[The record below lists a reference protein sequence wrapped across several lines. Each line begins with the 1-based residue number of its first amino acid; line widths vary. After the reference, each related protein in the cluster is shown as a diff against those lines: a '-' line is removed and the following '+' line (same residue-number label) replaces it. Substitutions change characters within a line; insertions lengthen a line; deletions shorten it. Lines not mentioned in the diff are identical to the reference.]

1 MVLMRLLI
9 FIIFPLMCLINNL
22 SYSNNNVISANI
34 ELIKK
39 DLIGTELT
47 YVIKD
52 KDTLINIARKYGIS
66 FADILSANG
75 NMDPWLPK
83 VDKKILIP
91 KKHILPR
98 AKRNGIVINLGDLRI
113 YFFDRDKFIESYPI
127 GIGRS
132 GWETPTGIAKVTE
145 KKIDPYWV
153 PPESVRE
160 EDPTLPK
167 VVAPGEDNPLGTRA
181 IYLSMPSY
189 LIHGTNK
196 PYGVG
201 MKVSHGC
208 IRMYPEHVEKF
219 YDLVQIGTKVNIIDQ
234 PIKAG
239 WDNEEL
245 YIEVHSLPKY
255 VAEDKSINVNDRKN
269 FYPLATEVVQR
280 AAGVKIVNVNWD
292 IVFKAVIEAKGIP
305 VKILKNNE

>member
-1 MVLMRLLI
+1 MCIRDSMSNLG
-9 FIIFPLMCLINNL
+9 PLFGFFL
-22 SYSNNNVISANI
+22 A
-34 ELIKK
+34 
-39 DLIGTELT
+39 
-47 YVIKD
+47 
-52 KDTLINIARKYGIS
+52 TL
-66 FADILSANG
+66 
-75 NMDPWLPK
+75 
-83 VDKKILIP
+83 V
-91 KKHILPR
+91 
-98 AKRNGIVINLGDLRI
+98 GIVIVG
-113 YFFDRDKFIESYPI
+113 
-127 GIGRS
+127 GIKS
-132 GWETPTGIAKVTE
+132 IAKVTE

-160 EDPTLPK
+160 EDPSLPK

-255 VAEDKSINVNDRKN
+255 VAEDKSINVNDRKYFCSFVKSFLCSN
-269 FYPLATEVVQR
+269 AAIIFSSTLRRPNTE
-280 AAGVKIVNVNWD
+280 GS
-292 IVFKAVIEAKGIP
+292 
-305 VKILKNNE
+305 

>member
-1 MVLMRLLI
+1 M
-9 FIIFPLMCLINNL
+9 
-22 SYSNNNVISANI
+22 
-34 ELIKK
+34 
-39 DLIGTELT
+39 
-47 YVIKD
+47 
-52 KDTLINIARKYGIS
+52 
-66 FADILSANG
+66 
-75 NMDPWLPK
+75 
-83 VDKKILIP
+83 
-91 KKHILPR
+91 
-98 AKRNGIVINLGDLRI
+98 
-113 YFFDRDKFIESYPI
+113 
-127 GIGRS
+127 
-132 GWETPTGIAKVTE
+132 
-145 KKIDPYWV
+145 
-153 PPESVRE
+153 
-160 EDPTLPK
+160 PK
-167 VVAPGEDNPLGTRA
+167 VVATGEDNPLGTRA

-269 FYPLATEVVQR
+269 FYPVATEVVQR
-280 AAGVKIVNVNWD
+280 AAGVKIVHVNWD
-292 IVFKAVIEAKGIP
+292 NVFKAVIEAKVIP
-305 VKILKNNE
+305 VKIIKKNE